1 MNQII
6 SNRNPLL
13 LLLTHIIIKLI
24 GMGLTTAQKNK
35 RKRERKKRERAAE
48 RLEQEQQAAKKK
60 AKTGFEVSESEAVK
74 HNNENV
80 EIEYV
85 AEPLFPSSNAV
96 ADNKEGAAAD
106 SSNAPSANGANN
118 ADDEDE
124 DDGQDINA
132 VMRRFQNRAAVI
144 YVTDEDNTN
153 NNATDSTKN
162 NDDNLQ
168 DDENGDE
175 NNDNLTSLSKRKL
188 KDKLRPTVAQLKQ
201 TVRHPELVEAHDV
214 TAPDPQFLVYL
225 KGIPGTVPV
234 PRHWGRKRKYL
245 QGKRGVE
252 KPPFALPDFIIKTGI
267 CDVRDATAEDESKMS
282 VKQKNRLRV
291 SGRGGG
297 VDVDYRTLYEAFFQH
312 QTKPD
317 KLTTFGDLYYEGKEY
332 ETIKSSNFR
341 PGYMSEKFT
350 LS

>member
-1 MNQII
+1 MA
-6 SNRNPLL
+6 
-13 LLLTHIIIKLI
+13 
-24 GMGLTTAQKNK
+24 LTTAQKNK

-48 RLEQEQQAAKKK
+48 RLEQEEQAAKK

-74 HNNENV
+74 NNNNENEDV

-85 AEPLFPSSNAV
+85 AEPLFPSAANDGV
-96 ADNKEGAAAD
+96 NKEGAAAD
-106 SSNAPSANGANN
+106 SSNAPSAIGANN
-118 ADDEDE
+118 ANADDE

-144 YVTDEDNTN
+144 YVTDEDNTTN
-153 NNATDSTKN
+153 NNADSTSNKN
-162 NDDNLQ
+162 IDNLQ

-175 NNDNLTSLSKRKL
+175 NNNHLTSLSKRKL

-225 KGIPGTVPV
+225 KGISGTVPV

-252 KPPFALPDFIIKTGI
+252 KPPFALPDFIIRRGYVTYAMPLP
-267 CDVRDATAEDESKMS
+267 RM
-282 VKQKNRLRV
+282 NR
-291 SGRGGG
+291 
-297 VDVDYRTLYEAFFQH
+297 
-312 QTKPD
+312 KCP
-317 KLTTFGDLYYEGKEY
+317 
-332 ETIKSSNFR
+332 
-341 PGYMSEKFT
+341 
-350 LS
+350 

>member
-1 MNQII
+1 MA
-6 SNRNPLL
+6 
-13 LLLTHIIIKLI
+13 
-24 GMGLTTAQKNK
+24 LTTAQKNK

-48 RLEQEQQAAKKK
+48 RLEQEQAAAKK

-74 HNNENV
+74 NNNNENEDV

-85 AEPLFPSSNAV
+85 AEPLFPSSDDAANNDGV
-96 ADNKEGAAAD
+96 NKEGAAAD

-118 ADDEDE
+118 ANANADDE

-144 YVTDEDNTN
+144 YVTDEDN
-153 NNATDSTKN
+153 NATTDSTSNKN
-162 NDDNLQ
+162 DDDNLQ
-168 DDENGDE
+168 DDENGDG
-175 NNDNLTSLSKRKL
+175 NDNNLTSLSKRKL

-201 TVRHPELVEAHDV
+201 TVLHPELVEAHDV

-225 KGIPGTVPV
+225 KGISGTVPV

-282 VKQKNRLRV
+282 
-291 SGRGGG
+291 
-297 VDVDYRTLYEAFFQH
+297 
-312 QTKPD
+312 
-317 KLTTFGDLYYEGKEY
+317 
-332 ETIKSSNFR
+332 
-341 PGYMSEKFT
+341 
-350 LS
+350 